1 MIMSNQPSTFI
12 KLDPVIPTPAY
23 DTYWKFAYE
32 RQNVFF
38 RRYSGERET
47 LTNDPIIQKYKF
59 TNAYRVCDRVSQYL
73 IRRVIYS
80 GENFS
85 IDDILLRIVLFKLF
99 NKIDTWK
106 LLVNHFG
113 EICVETFDVDAYKN
127 FLDSEINRGFTLYN
141 NAYMMA
147 SGSKEFKVTRK
158 HHAHLM
164 LVQMMLND
172 CLAAKLQDCSRMSEA
187 YQLLLAYP
195 LIGSFLAY
203 QYVTDINYSE
213 IVDFTETEFV
223 IPGPGARDGIR
234 KCFSSLSGLSETDI
248 IKQMTE
254 RQELEFARLQLD
266 FKWLGSRKLQYIDIQ
281 NIFCETDKYC
291 RVAHPNIS
299 GISGRTRIKQLY
311 QPAIEAIDFMFPP
324 KWDLALGDI

>member
-1 MIMSNQPSTFI
+1 MSNPPP
-12 KLDPVIPTPAY
+12 KLVKLAPVVPTPAY
-23 DTYWKFAYE
+23 DTYWRFAYE
-32 RQNVFF
+32 RQNVFC
-38 RRYSGERET
+38 RRYFGEKGA

-59 TNAYRVCDRVSQYL
+59 TNTYRVCDRVSQYL

-80 GENFS
+80 GESFS

-106 LLVNHFG
+106 LLENHFG
-113 EICVETFDVDAYKN
+113 EICVETFDVDAYKS
-127 FLDSEINRGFTLYN
+127 FLDSEINKGCTLYN

-147 SGSKEFKVTRK
+147 SGSKEFEVIRK

-164 LVQMMLND
+164 LVQMMISD

-234 KCFSSLSGLSETDI
+234 KCFSSLSGLSEIDI
-248 IKQMTE
+248 IKQMAE
-254 RQELEFARLQLD
+254 RQELEFARLELD
-266 FKWLGSRKLQYIDIQ
+266 FKWLGQRKLQYIDLQ

-311 QPAIEAIDFMFPP
+311 QPTNEPIEFMLPP
-324 KWDLALGDI
+324 KWGIDLGDI